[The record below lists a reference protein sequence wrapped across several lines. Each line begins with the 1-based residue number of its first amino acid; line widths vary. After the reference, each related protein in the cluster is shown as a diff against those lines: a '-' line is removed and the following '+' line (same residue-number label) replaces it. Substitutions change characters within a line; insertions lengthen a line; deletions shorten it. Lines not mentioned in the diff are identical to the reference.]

1 MFAGGFLA
9 MLSLWVGA
17 IPVGIA
23 YGMTARAAGLS
34 FIETQLMSLTVF
46 SATAQMSATTLIG
59 AGTPGVVLIGTALAL
74 HAQLLLLGLAVGRQ
88 TRPAWAGRLLGA
100 YFLTDGAYG
109 IALAGGQLTLAR
121 LLGAG
126 VSMFIAW
133 NLGTAVGAAT
143 LHTLPALGRF
153 GVDFVAPLTFLA
165 VLVPLVRTWPAVLT
179 ALVAGTAMLLLTR
192 LVPHGVAV
200 LGASLVGSAAG
211 AWWAHRTQISRAGTT
226 AETVGET
233 P

>member
-1 MFAGGFLA
+1 

-23 YGMTARAAGLS
+23 YGVAARGAGLS
-34 FIETQLMSLTVF
+34 FVDTQLMSLTVF
-46 SATAQMSATTLIG
+46 SATAQISTAALIG
-59 AGTPGVVLIGTALAL
+59 AGTPGFVLIGAALAL
-74 HAQLLLLGLAVGRQ
+74 NAQLLLIGLAAGRQ
-88 TRPAWAGRLLGA
+88 TRPAWPGRLLGA

-109 IALAGGQLTLAR
+109 IALAGGHLTLAR

-133 NLGTAVGAAT
+133 NLGTALGAAAV
-143 LHTLPALGRF
+143 HTLPVLSRC

-165 VLVPLVRTWPAVLT
+165 VLVPLVQTWPAALT
-179 ALVAGTAMLLLTR
+179 ALVAGTAMLLLTQF
-192 LVPHGVAV
+192 VPHGVAV

-211 AWWAHRTQISRAGTT
+211 SWCTYRTPISRAGTT
-226 AETVGET
+226 PETIGERR
-233 P
+233 